1 VAGRA
6 RSLLPLGPALFAIG
20 CGGGG
25 GGGIEESALRECLA
39 DEGLEIAAAVAASP
53 TLGSASPDFR
63 ASIDGVPVDVIVE
76 RDADRA
82 RRTAAD
88 LRGSLSTFGV
98 ADVDRRLLE
107 ERNVIAAFGESP
119 SPEQRDAVARCLE

>member
-6 RSLLPLGPALFAIG
+6 RSLLPLGAVLFASG

-25 GGGIEESALRECLA
+25 GDGIEESALRECLA
-39 DEGLEIAAAVAASP
+39 DGGLEIAAAVEASP

-76 RDADRA
+76 RDVDRA

-88 LRGSLSTFGV
+88 LRGALSTFGV

-107 ERNVIAAFGESP
+107 ERNAIAAFGESP